1 MMWSDRVAESGS
13 SPVEAAPPQLV
24 DPNNDAWLLEGKDE
38 QRWACSSRN
47 PYQETVGFSQLH
59 IHVMPNSKAR
69 Q

>member
-1 MMWSDRVAESGS
+1 MMWSDRVADSAS
-13 SPVEAAPPQLV
+13 SPVEVALPQLA
-24 DPNNDAWLLEGKDE
+24 DPNNDAWLLGEKMNSS
-38 QRWACSSRN
+38 RACSPRN